1 MHWVENTYT
10 LGCVVTTRA
19 SSSVT
24 RRWGAGTGAIAR
36 ALIAAPE
43 PTTGVALAK
52 TVGVS
57 QPRVSQVLQH
67 LTAAGA
73 VEATPDGYV
82 GDAVVLLDL
91 YRRRFRPSLYETS
104 YWYSTRPLRHQA
116 TDITDAAQRAG
127 ARVAF
132 SADLGPDLLAP
143 WRHPTVAI
151 VYTETAP
158 VLMMQQLVPAEGRAD
173 ASVIAR
179 WTRDPSL
186 LTPAA
191 SWPVEVEG
199 IPLTDP
205 VQQWY
210 DLLDLGGEDRREAA
224 DRLSDAIQRRSLS
237 APEPRNR

>member
-1 MHWVENTYT
+1 M
-10 LGCVVTTRA
+10 VTTRA

-36 ALIAAPE
+36 ALIAALE

-57 QPRVSQVLQH
+57 QPRVSQVLQQ

-73 VEATPDGYV
+73 VEATSDGYV
-82 GDAVVLLDL
+82 GDTAVLLDL

-104 YWYSTRPLRHQA
+104 YWYSTRPLRDQA
-116 TDITDAAQRAG
+116 VGITDAAQRAG

-143 WRHPTVAI
+143 WRHPTVTI
-151 VYTETAP
+151 VYTDVAP
-158 VLMMQQLVPAEGRAD
+158 ERVMPRLVPAEGRAD
-173 ASVIAR
+173 ASVIAH

-186 LTPAA
+186 LTPAVGRPA
-191 SWPVEVEG
+191 VVDG
-199 IPLTDP
+199 VPLTDP

-210 DLLDLGGEDRREAA
+210 DLLELGGEDRREAA
-224 DRLSDAIQRRSLS
+224 DRLRDAIQRRALS
-237 APEPRNR
+237 APESHSR